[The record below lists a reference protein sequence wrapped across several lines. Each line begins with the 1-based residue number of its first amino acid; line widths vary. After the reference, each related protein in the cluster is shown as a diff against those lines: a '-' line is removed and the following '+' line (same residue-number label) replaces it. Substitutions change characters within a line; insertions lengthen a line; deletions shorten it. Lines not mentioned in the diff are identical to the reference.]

1 MHKISRLVPV
11 VMLMSPMVMAKNF
24 SLDLSA
30 AVGESDNAFKTLH
43 DETSEIQNRYSAS
56 VQGNWVADWAKLNLQ
71 YAGYQETF
79 EDDSQEGENFLQG
92 DSALSLGSASSLLNL
107 DLRHSRRTLL
117 KEVEDKPFADNQ
129 EEREIL
135 SAMPRLRWDLTSTDE
150 LIAYADI
157 SQTRYLE
164 TKLRDS
170 DRTTYGVNLQHDF
183 SPVDSLRLELK
194 KMEADFI
201 YFQQSDYSQQTA
213 TLIYEA
219 SLRNLSYSVGA
230 GQQTIE
236 PEFGEKTDDD
246 HYQASVSYKM
256 GEHSINLNYDRSVT
270 DSSFGQGFDL
280 GITDVPIVDSSSTQ
294 IGLIQRESSGVNFQS
309 TAICI
314 RCSLTVGYNESE
326 DHYLATDTITTQ
338 RGINANFTYLF
349 SSRLSL
355 ILIHGRSDQEPLAAD
370 NFSAEYKQ
378 DFSRVLLRYGVMS
391 SLNLD
396 VFYEREKRSS
406 EIEAQNYV
414 ENFTGLA
421 LTYHFE

>member
-1 MHKISRLVPV
+1 MRKMSCLFPV
-11 VMLMSPMVMAKNF
+11 VMLVSPMVMAKNF

-43 DETSEIQNRYSAS
+43 DEETEIQNRYSAS
-56 VQGNWVADWAKLNLQ
+56 VQGDWASDWAKLNLQ
-71 YAGYQETF
+71 YSGYQETF

-92 DSALSLGSASSLLNL
+92 DSALSFGSSTSLLSL

-135 SAMPRLRWDLTSTDE
+135 SATPRFRLDLSAGNE
-150 LIAYADI
+150 LVAYADI

-164 TKLRDS
+164 TQLRDS
-170 DRTTYGVNLQHDF
+170 DRTTYGADLRHGF
-183 SPVDSLRLELK
+183 SNVDSMRLELK

-219 SLRNLSYSVGA
+219 GLRNLSYSLGA

-236 PEFGEKTDDD
+236 PEFAEKTDDD
-246 HYQASVSYKM
+246 HYQASINYKM
-256 GEHSINLNYDRSVT
+256 GEHTIGVSYDRSVT

-280 GITDVPIVDSSSTQ
+280 GVADVPLVDSSSSQ
-294 IGLIQRESSGVNFQS
+294 VGLIQRESTGVNFQ
-309 TAICI
+309 TNGICV
-314 RCSLTVGYNESE
+314 RCSLTLGYSESD
-326 DHYLATDTITTQ
+326 DHYLATDTDTTQ
-338 RGINANFTYLF
+338 RSINANFTYLF
-349 SSRLSL
+349 SNRLSL
-355 ILIHGRSDQEPLAAD
+355 LLVHGRSDQEPLATD
-370 NFSAEYKQ
+370 SFSSEYKQ
-378 DFSRVLLRYGVMS
+378 DFSRVLFRYGFMS

-396 VFYEREKRSS
+396 IFYEREKRSS
-406 EIEAQNYV
+406 EIELQNYV

>member
-1 MHKISRLVPV
+1 MHKISHLVPV
-11 VMLMSPMVMAKNF
+11 VMLISPVVMAKNF

-56 VQGNWVADWAKLNLQ
+56 LQGNWAADWAKLNLQ

-79 EDDSQEGENFLQG
+79 EDDSQEGENFIQG
-92 DSALSLGSASSLLNL
+92 DSALNLGSSSSLLSL

-135 SAMPRLRWDLTSTDE
+135 SATPRLRFDLTTADE
-150 LIAYADI
+150 LMAYADI

-170 DRTTYGVNLQHDF
+170 DRTTYGATLHHEL
-183 SPVDSLRLELK
+183 SAVDSLRLDLK

-213 TLIYEA
+213 MLIYET
-219 SLRNLSYSVGA
+219 SLRNLSYSLGA

-246 HYQASVSYKM
+246 HYQASISYKM
-256 GEHSINLNYDRSVT
+256 GEHSVSVNYDRSVT

-280 GITDVPIVDSSSTQ
+280 GITDVPLVDSSSTQ
-294 IGLIQRESSGVNFQS
+294 VDLIQRKSTGVNFQ
-309 TAICI
+309 TAAICV
-314 RCSLTVGYNESE
+314 RCSLTLGYNES
-326 DHYLATDTITTQ
+326 DDYYLATDTDTTQ
-338 RGINANFTYLF
+338 RSINASFNYLF
-349 SSRLSL
+349 SNRLSL
-355 ILIHGRSDQEPLAAD
+355 LLIHGRSDQEPLAAD
-370 NFSAEYKQ
+370 SFSAEYKQ
-378 DFSRVLLRYGVMS
+378 DFSRALFRYGVMS
-391 SLNLD
+391 GLNLD

-406 EIEAQNYV
+406 EIESQNYV